1 MLLRDQLGLRHLNLK
16 EQLRIN
22 TAQPTQGAEIL
33 QSAQKTWTW
42 APEDTGPTRADA
54 AWQSGG

>member
-1 MLLRDQLGLRHLNLK
+1 MLLRYHLGLGHLNLK

-22 TAQPTQGAEIL
+22 TAQPTQGAAIL

-42 APEDTGPTRADA
+42 APEDTGPARADA
-54 AWQSGG
+54 AWQSGR